1 MKLSMIE
8 KLFYRLSHNLDTSEC
23 EPYGRNESWLI
34 YVNSVE
40 SYHEYSSSRQEY
52 RLSYARMDSADI
64 HIASIVDFFKEE

>member
-40 SYHEYSSSRQEY
+40 YSSSRQEY
-52 RLSYARMDSADI
+52 RLSYARMNSADI
-64 HIASIVDFFKEE
+64 HIASIVDFFEEE